1 MVWNPASVL
10 PRNIWGAILVPHYT
24 TTPYTAVKQEV
35 NPMFRNCSLLFMAV
49 MPLVGCSSSNA
60 IEQEPAKVSK
70 PLSFTMK
77 SLDGK
82 DIDLSRY
89 HGKVVM
95 IVNVASKCGLTPQ
108 YEQLQALHYKH
119 AAEGLAIL
127 GFPCNQF
134 LWQEPGTAEDI
145 QEFCRINYGVTFDI
159 FAKVKVNGNAACD
172 LYKTLTALD
181 TKPVGPGK
189 ISWNFEKFIV
199 GRDGE
204 VVARFSPR
212 TKPNH
217 PEVLKV
223 IETELAKEV

>member
-1 MVWNPASVL
+1 MFKHAL
-10 PRNIWGAILVPHYT
+10 LLLIAIV
-24 TTPYTAVKQEV
+24 A
-35 NPMFRNCSLLFMAV
+35 
-49 MPLVGCSSSNA
+49 MPGCSASNA
-60 IEQEPAKVSK
+60 TEQEPTKVSK

-82 DIDLSRY
+82 DVDLSKY
-89 HGKVVM
+89 EGKVVL

-108 YEQLQALHYKH
+108 YEQLQALHDKY
-119 AAEGLAIL
+119 AEDGLAIL

-134 LWQEPGTAEDI
+134 LFQEPGTAEQI
-145 QEFCRINYGVTFDI
+145 QEFCRVNYGVTFDM
-159 FAKVKVNGNAACD
+159 FAKVKVKGKDACE

-189 ISWNFEKFIV
+189 ISWNFEKFII

-212 TKPNH
+212 TKPDD
-217 PEVLKV
+217 PAILKV
-223 IETELAKEV
+223 IEAELAKEV